1 MSESAEIAWTAVT
14 SVLIITSIV
23 GNSLVCAVIKKN
35 RDMRYITCRQL
46 TKKIMTSQS
55 RHYFSCLGLSKLKK
69 KTLIVMIYF
78 SLGGGIDQQISV
90 FSFTFSP
97 PWLLK
102 QNSFFRNHAILFSIF
117 YFLFLV

>member
-1 MSESAEIAWTAVT
+1 
-14 SVLIITSIV
+14 
-23 GNSLVCAVIKKN
+23 
-35 RDMRYITCRQL
+35 
-46 TKKIMTSQS
+46 MTSQS